1 MNKKNN
7 KIIYLDHAATTPLS
21 PDVKKEMDFV
31 LENIYGNPSSLHAK
45 GYEAKVVLDGAREK
59 IAKILNARA
68 DEIIFTSGGTESD
81 NLAIFGYARANKR
94 KDGKSHIIVSA
105 IEHHAVLEPAHKL
118 EKEGFE
124 VDYLTVSK
132 NGIVDLGKF
141 KKLLRPETIL
151 VSIMYANNEI
161 GTIQPIKEISKII
174 AEFNKQNDGNIIFH
188 TDACQT
194 AGALDLNVKN
204 LEVDMMTINAGKI
217 YGPKGIGLLYI
228 KKGLPAGRQG
238 LSIEPIMI
246 GGGQEFG
253 LRAGT
258 ENVAAIVGFAKALEI
273 AQAEKEKESVR
284 LVGLRD
290 YAIDKILSGIS
301 KTKLNGDAKNRLPNN
316 INISFAAIEGEALIL
331 YLDQAGIYASTG
343 SACTS
348 KSLEPSHVILALGEP
363 HEVAHSS
370 LRLTLGHSTQKED
383 LDYVIEVLPEIVKKL
398 RIMSPIKS

>member
-1 MNKKNN
+1 MKKEIKKN
-7 KIIYLDHAATTPLS
+7 IYLDYAATTPLS
-21 PDVKKEMDFV
+21 SEVKKEMDFV
-31 LENIYGNPSSLHAK
+31 FENIYGNPSSLHAR

-59 IAKILNARA
+59 IAKILNVRA

-81 NLAIFGYARANKR
+81 NLALFGYVRANKR
-94 KDGKSHIIVSA
+94 KDGLSAGQGKSHIIVSA

-124 VDYLTVSK
+124 VTYLPVSK
-132 NGIVDLGKF
+132 NGIVDLEIF
-141 KKLLRPETIL
+141 KKALKKETIL

-174 AEFNKQNDGNIIFH
+174 SEFNNQNDSDVVFH
-188 TDACQT
+188 TDACQA
-194 AGALDLNVKN
+194 AGVLDLNVKN
-204 LEVDMMTINAGKI
+204 LGVDMMTINAGKI
-217 YGPKGIGLLYI
+217 YGPKGVGLLYV
-228 KKGLPAGRQG
+228 KKGI
-238 LSIEPIMI
+238 SIEPVML

-258 ENVAAIVGFAKALEI
+258 ENVAAIVGFAKALQI
-273 AQAEKEKESVR
+273 AQEEKEKESIR
-284 LVGLRD
+284 ISQLRD
-290 YAIDKILSGIS
+290 YAIEKILSGIS
-301 KTKLNGDAKNRLPNN
+301 KTRLNGDAKNRLPNN

-370 LRLTLGHSTQKED
+370 LRLTLGRHTVKED
-383 LDYVIEVLPEIVKKL
+383 LDYVVEVLPEIVKKL

>member
-81 NLAIFGYARANKR
+81 NLAILGYAKINKR
-94 KDGKSHIIVSA
+94 KSGKSHIIVSS

-124 VDYLTVSK
+124 VDYLPVSK
-132 NGIVDLGKF
+132 NGIVDLEKF

-174 AEFNKQNDGNIIFH
+174 AEFNKQNDNDIVFH
-188 TDACQT
+188 TDACQA
-194 AGALDLNVKN
+194 AGVLDLNVKN

-217 YGPKGIGLLYI
+217 YGPKGIGLLYV
-228 KKGLPAGRQG
+228 KKGI
-238 LSIEPIMI
+238 SIEPMMI

-284 LVGLRD
+284 LGGLRD
-290 YAIDKILSGIS
+290 YAIDKILSGIF

-331 YLDQAGIYASTG
+331 YLDQAEIYASTG

-398 RIMSPIKS
+398 RIMSPIK